1 MGITISHLTKT
12 FGSKTALDNVSIEIP
27 NGMFGLLGRNGAD
40 KTTLMRILATLL
52 TKNSGDVRLLG
63 IPVEKTKQIREI
75 VGYLP
80 QTFSMYPNMTVYEA
94 MDYLAVLSEISRENR
109 KSNIIKLLDT
119 VSLFDSQ
126 KLRVKTLSGGMIR
139 RLGIAQAIMNDPKVL
154 IVDEPTA
161 RLDPEERIR
170 FRNLLSQIA
179 KDRIVILSTHITGD
193 IETTCENLAIL
204 EQGKIIY
211 KGTAANLKS
220 LASNKVYTLSA
231 PKSELNEL
239 KDKYA
244 VASIISSGNNVTLR
258 VLTDNKPNAQVSPCA
273 PTIEDGYILL
283 VGGK

>member
-27 NGMFGLLGRNGAD
+27 NGMFGLLGRNGAG

-170 FRNLLSQIA
+170 FEIYYLKLLKIELLYYQPISLEISRQLA
-179 KDRIVILSTHITGD
+179 KT
-193 IETTCENLAIL
+193 
-204 EQGKIIY
+204 
-211 KGTAANLKS
+211 
-220 LASNKVYTLSA
+220 
-231 PKSELNEL
+231 
-239 KDKYA
+239 
-244 VASIISSGNNVTLR
+244 
-258 VLTDNKPNAQVSPCA
+258 
-273 PTIEDGYILL
+273 
-283 VGGK
+283 